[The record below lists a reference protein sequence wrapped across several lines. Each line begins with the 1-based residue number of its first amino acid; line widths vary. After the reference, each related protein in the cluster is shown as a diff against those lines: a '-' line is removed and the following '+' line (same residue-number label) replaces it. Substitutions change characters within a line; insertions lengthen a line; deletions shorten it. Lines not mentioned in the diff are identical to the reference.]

1 MEYISKELN
10 KDQIF
15 LREGNIEDFSKVYEY
30 DYKHLTRS
38 LV

>member
-1 MEYISKELN
+1 MNYVSKELSKN
-10 KDQIF
+10 QI
-15 LREGNIEDFSKVYEY
+15 LLKEGNIEDFSKVYEY